1 LVAIGT
7 PADATTDM
15 DSGLQAWFCGGAGT
29 TVDKQYLP
37 SSCRGNWRP
46 ACPQEHQSERR
57 RAAFS

>member
-37 SSCRGNWRP
+37 SSCRGN
-46 ACPQEHQSERR
+46 
-57 RAAFS
+57 